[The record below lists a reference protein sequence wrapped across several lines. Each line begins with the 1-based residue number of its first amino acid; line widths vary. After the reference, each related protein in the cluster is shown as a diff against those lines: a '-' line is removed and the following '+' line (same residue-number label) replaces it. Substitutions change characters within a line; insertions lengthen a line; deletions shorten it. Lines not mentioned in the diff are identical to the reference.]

1 MAAGEPVLPTL
12 EVIRQVLAHRA
23 EEIAFTPTHVFP
35 VAAIVLQLDGLLREE
50 WKDQVELSPTLFDAY
65 PKGFPPPP
73 DVSNLASTSYKLI
86 DDESPVRTQQCLAC
100 VLRPGESPCLTCQSS
115 GVMPLND
122 SDSMLTVTCTN
133 CNGSGFVR
141 CTTCDGAR
149 KSVACTVR
157 YVNDKPIRQ
166 RRVFVPQVHPALRPY
181 LEAAIEPAAAW
192 PEEQRFDPEPTFVG
206 SAYRGAS
213 AVQAEDAFH
222 GFFYG
227 DALSRCL
234 AERRAA
240 GSGLARY
247 EMRTYAVPVLWLV
260 REIAFAMA
268 EHVAYVF
275 DTTGEL
281 KLVRGTPSSM
291 L

>member
-12 EVIRQVLAHRA
+12 EVIRQVLAHCA

-181 LEAAIEPAAAW
+181 LEAAIEPAAARL
-192 PEEQRFDPEPTFVG
+192 PRNPS
-206 SAYRGAS
+206 SAAIARCARTSVRSRAS
-213 AVQAEDAFH
+213 IAVPGVF
-222 GFFYG
+222 
-227 DALSRCL
+227 R
-234 AERRAA
+234 A
-240 GSGLARY
+240 GSG
-247 EMRTYAVPVLWLV
+247 RTSSPPCAP
-260 REIAFAMA
+260 A
-268 EHVAYVF
+268 
-275 DTTGEL
+275 GG
-281 KLVRGTPSSM
+281 RGA
-291 L
+291 